1 MQNILDILPKIA
13 GMTAPRLGSSLMV
26 ACLASIIF
34 GSFHPAA
41 DSASKKTVNCLD
53 KIVVF
58 RDGQSMLGTGFI
70 TNVDGRRVAASFP
83 SSLSPSM
90 RIFDLNNKNIPYD
103 ALIIPGGKDAS
114 RYLVFYKLS
123 EPESA
128 PSPMEAENDILGN
141 ISIGHKIFVF
151 GCVPGSKTI
160 TQDKGKITGIGPQN
174 IETSSNIPTDIEG
187 DPLISAESEKSLG
200 IVRCQK
206 RVLKKK
212 KSFVP
217 YAIRFDN
224 IEEFKEYTLD
234 EIKDDLLALKKIQN
248 ILLQNKAQI
257 ARYSQEVQTFLQ
269 NLTDP
274 KTVTLAKI
282 NDLDLSLK
290 SIQTEIPSLRKTIVS
305 MASKLKLPQMKS
317 LARSRME
324 SLQSLDDEVQS
335 AIESMKTLREQYHDY
350 QNTKQRDKKAISGEL

>member
-1 MQNILDILPKIA
+1 MQNIQDILPKIA
-13 GMTAPRLGSSLMV
+13 GMTAPRLGRSLMI

-34 GSFHPAA
+34 GSFRPAA
-41 DSASKKTVNCLD
+41 DGASKKTVNCLD

-58 RDGQSMLGTGFI
+58 RDEQRILGAGFI
-70 TNVDGRRVAASFP
+70 TNVGGKRVAASFS

-90 RIFDLNNKNIPYD
+90 RIFDLNDKNIPYD
-103 ALIIPGGKDAS
+103 ALIIPGEKDAS
-114 RYLVFYKLS
+114 RNLVFYKLS
-123 EPESA
+123 ELESA

-187 DPLISAESEKSLG
+187 GPLISAESEKSLG

-206 RVLKKK
+206 RVIKKK
-212 KSFVP
+212 ESFVP
-217 YAIRFDN
+217 YAVRFDN
-224 IEEFKEYTLD
+224 IEEFKEYALD
-234 EIKDDLLALKKIQN
+234 EIKDDLLTLKNIQD
-248 ILLQNKAQI
+248 ILAQKE
-257 ARYSQEVQTFLQ
+257 AQLAKSSQELQAFLQ

-290 SIQTEIPSLRKTIVS
+290 SIQAEIPSLRKTIAS

-317 LARSRME
+317 LASSRME
-324 SLQSLDDEVQS
+324 SLQSLDDEAQS
-335 AIESMKTLREQYHDY
+335 AIESMKTLREQYHDH
-350 QNTKQRDKKAISGEL
+350 QNTKERDKKAMSGEL